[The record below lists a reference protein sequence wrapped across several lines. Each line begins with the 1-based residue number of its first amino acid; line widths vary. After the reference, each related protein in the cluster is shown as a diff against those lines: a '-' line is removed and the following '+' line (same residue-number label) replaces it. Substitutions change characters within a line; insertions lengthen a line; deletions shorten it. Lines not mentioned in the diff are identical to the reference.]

1 MADNVWWVCEAR
13 RSFGERSE
21 PHTRL
26 LYDPNEVRVRSEATK
41 RSTPK
46 LLLTISIPFP
56 FVHINILGGAP
67 GAMARRRNQP
77 FMMPIALKAATFLA
91 MPASSQLATTSS
103 GFL

>member
-1 MADNVWWVCEAR
+1 MADTIWRVYGAR
-13 RSFGERSE
+13 KGLDERSE

-26 LYDPNEVRVRSEATK
+26 LYDLNEVRARSKAFRPEAIANHFN
-41 RSTPK
+41 P
-46 LLLTISIPFP
+46 LPFRY
-56 FVHINILGGAP
+56 INIWGGVP